1 MSLARE
7 RSYSFSSSSSSSTVA
22 LGVCTSWVLLTR
34 WALLPNGTY
43 RTYGRMG
50 PISPIGPIWS

>member
-7 RSYSFSSSSSSSTVA
+7 YSFSSSSSSSTVA

-43 RTYGRMG
+43 RTHATYVFVAWVLLV
-50 PISPIGPIWS
+50 P